1 MKIVLL
7 EYFYNCG
14 VLEEYTWYKTKDYK
28 QKQKLKNKR
37 LYYLREITNH
47 IRTQICKFQEQS
59 ENISQYDRLKP
70 QHVAALL
77 LIMVWTVKQI
87 KVL

>member
-14 VLEEYTWYKTKDYK
+14 VLEEYTWYKNGT
-28 QKQKLKNKR
+28 KR
-37 LYYLREITNH
+37 LYKDYLREITNH

-77 LIMVWTVKQI
+77 LIMLWTVKQI

>member
-14 VLEEYTWYKTKDYK
+14 VLEEYTWYKNGT
-28 QKQKLKNKR
+28 KR
-37 LYYLREITNH
+37 LYKDYHREITNH

-77 LIMVWTVKQI
+77 LIMLWTVKQI